1 MCVCVQASAKGAG
14 WADNG
19 EMPRLG
25 QVMEGV
31 VVAVKNV
38 HEGLVVNK
46 GRAGRAREEQG
57 KCRWRCRKREGDQ
70 TED

>member
-1 MCVCVQASAKGAG
+1 VCVCVQASAKGAG

-31 VVAVKNV
+31 VVAVRNV

-46 GRAGRAREEQG
+46 GRAGSAREVQMEVPQA
-57 KCRWRCRKREGDQ
+57 
-70 TED
+70 